1 MPFLLPNE
9 QRQSTEVITLAT
21 NPDTFGSNLLELYTE
36 LSSQLATAAQSDA
49 PEHQKPPSINSPQW
63 QYTWGMIYKISYDLL

>member
-49 PEHQKPPSINSPQW
+49 PELRSHHQSTHHNGNIP
-63 QYTWGMIYKISYDLL
+63 GA